1 MVKAI
6 CILTGFF
13 RAFGVVRFELNEGG
27 YLTIKG
33 EFSGLPPGRHELH
46 VHSFGDIT
54 NDWLSAG
61 PPYNPTNKMQQGK
74 RCADILGVINANEDG
89 LARLDVEV
97 SHFHLT
103 GIHSIIGRT
112 LVLHQNEDDPGKA
125 DKEENIAAGSNGSG
139 IAWGVIGICQS
150 NISKE
155 VLEENN

>member
-1 MVKAI
+1 MAKAI

-27 YLTIKG
+27 LLNIKG

-54 NDWLSAG
+54 NDWISAG

-74 RCADILGVINANEDG
+74 RCADDLAVINVNEDG
-89 LARLDVEV
+89 LAKLDVE
-97 SHFHLT
+97 
-103 GIHSIIGRT
+103 
-112 LVLHQNEDDPGKA
+112 LHQNEDDPDKA
-125 DKEENIAAGSNGSG
+125 DKEESITAGSNGSG